1 MPDYTYLL
9 RCADGSLYCGWTND
23 LKKRF
28 AAHRAGTASKYTRAR
43 LPVEPVYAERCD
55 SKQDAMRREY
65 AIKRFSKA
73 QKEALLLSEKNLLKE
88 DKNWFFDDEK
98 TD

>member
-1 MPDYTYLL
+1 MYRDNYVYLL
-9 RCADGSLYCGWTND
+9 RCSDGSLYCGWTND
-23 LKKRF
+23 LEKRF

-65 AIKRFSKA
+65 AVKQLTRAEKL
-73 QKEALLLSEKNLLKE
+73 ALIDSDQNILRVDS
-88 DKNWFFDDEK
+88 
-98 TD
+98 